1 MPKTAN
7 RRRVFALVP
16 GVVALIAGSPFLHGA
31 SAKRELALQYFQQ
44 AQQQRL
50 DLESVREADRTREN
64 YQKVILAFRRVYTT
78 SPQSSKADDS
88 LLAVGDLYSEM
99 SERFGPAP
107 YRDKAIQA
115 YRFLINEYPLSPL
128 LEDARQK
135 LQALETQASGGR
147 PAPPAVPRA
156 VAASLAS
163 AGEAAGAG
171 SGLRISDV
179 RYFSFPELTRVVITL
194 DADVDVHSE
203 RLTDPDRVYFD
214 LPNTWLSPAWQGRS
228 IHVGD
233 HLVRRI
239 RIAHTR
245 VGVTRVVV
253 DLNADAQYAISK
265 LTNPARIV
273 LELRRR
279 DAGIKPFLAGADAER
294 RNLESAPQGPL
305 RKDGSAAQPAAAKTQ
320 GPSAASA
327 IRASEPPRLA
337 EVPQNTS
344 RSPRSLD
351 GRAADSG
358 DASSPS
364 PPKEA
369 AKKEPAAVPGKTT
382 TVFNSGD
389 FADSRRPRPGID
401 SPKPAGA
408 VVAPIAAAAAGVP
421 TPSPAALPAQSRPV
435 APALPAAPLDSRPT
449 VEQTSAAA
457 VDSRAAP
464 AKPAASPALSKL
476 APPKPAQPTSS
487 GERDLI
493 RALGLKISR
502 VVIDAGH
509 GGHDTGT
516 VGPTGLMEKD
526 LTLDIATRLGA
537 LIAERIGSEVIFT
550 RTDDTFIPLQDRTAM
565 ANEKGADLFIS
576 IHANSSRVRAVRGIE
591 TYYLNLTGDREA
603 LETAAREN
611 AASQKSIHELQDLVS
626 QITLT
631 EKISESREFASQVQR
646 SLYSA
651 VSRETGALRNRGV
664 RTAPFVVLI
673 GARMPSVLAEV
684 SFLSNPR
691 DEKLLKTGA
700 YRQKIAEALYKG
712 LASYAGTLSQVEV
725 AKK

>member
-7 RRRVFALVP
+7 RRRVLALVP
-16 GVVALIAGSPFLHGA
+16 GVVALLAGSECLHGA
-31 SAKRELALQYFQQ
+31 SGKRELALQYFQQ

-50 DLESVREADRTREN
+50 DLESVREDDRTRED

-78 SPQSSKADDS
+78 SPQSSKSDDS
-88 LLAVGDLYSEM
+88 LLAVGDLYSKM

-135 LQALETQASGGR
+135 LQALESQAAAGR
-147 PAPPAVPRA
+147 LAPAAVPRA
-156 VAASLAS
+156 VAASVASPELA
-163 AGEAAGAG
+163 GGR
-171 SGLRISDV
+171 SGLHISDV

-214 LPNTWLSPAWQGRS
+214 LPNTRLSPALQGRS
-228 IHVGD
+228 INVGD

-239 RIAHTR
+239 RVAPTR

-253 DLNADAQYAISK
+253 DLNGDAQYAISK
-265 LTNPARIV
+265 LTNPSRIV

-279 DAGIKPFLAGADAER
+279 EAGVKPFLAGADVAR
-294 RNLESAPQGPL
+294 QNLESAPQSAVRREGP
-305 RKDGSAAQPAAAKTQ
+305 AAELAAAKKP
-320 GPSAASA
+320 GPSTGSA
-327 IRASEPPRLA
+327 VRAVELPRLA
-337 EVPQNTS
+337 KVPPNVS
-344 RSPRSLD
+344 RSPRPAGRVADPGGVSAASL
-351 GRAADSG
+351 
-358 DASSPS
+358 
-364 PPKEA
+364 PKEA
-369 AKKEPAAVPGKTT
+369 AKKEPGAVAGGSSVASSADLAASRPPRPEIESRKTAAAVPAAT
-382 TVFNSGD
+382 
-389 FADSRRPRPGID
+389 
-401 SPKPAGA
+401 AG
-408 VVAPIAAAAAGVP
+408 AAAGDP
-421 TPSPAALPAQSRPV
+421 SPSPAALPPQGPAVAALSAPPLASGAIAEQIS
-435 APALPAAPLDSRPT
+435 APA
-449 VEQTSAAA
+449 
-457 VDSRAAP
+457 VDAKASP
-464 AKPAASPALSKL
+464 AKTAASPPALSKL

-537 LIAERIGSEVIFT
+537 LITERIGSEVIFT
-550 RTDDTFIPLQDRTAM
+550 RTDDTFIPLQDRTAL

-576 IHANSSRVRAVRGIE
+576 IHANSSRLRAVRGIE

-611 AASQKSIHELQDLVS
+611 AASQKSIHELQDLIS
-626 QITLT
+626 KITLT

-651 VSRETGALRNRGV
+651 VSRETGTLRNRGV

-691 DEKLLKTGA
+691 DEKLLKTSA

-712 LASYAGTLSQVEV
+712 LAAYAGTLSQVEV

>member
-7 RRRVFALVP
+7 RRRVLALVP

-50 DLESVREADRTREN
+50 DLESVPEADRTREN

-135 LQALETQASGGR
+135 LQALETQAGGGR
-147 PAPPAVPRA
+147 PAPTGVPHAVD
-156 VAASLAS
+156 ASLAS
-163 AGEAAGAG
+163 AGEAAGVR
-171 SGLRISDV
+171 SGLRITDV

-279 DAGIKPFLAGADAER
+279 DAGIKPFLAGADVER
-294 RNLESAPQGPL
+294 RHLESAPQDPL
-305 RKDGSAAQPAAAKTQ
+305 RKEGSAAQPAATKTQ

-327 IRASEPPRLA
+327 IRASEPARLA
-337 EVPQNTS
+337 EVLHNTS

-369 AKKEPAAVPGKTT
+369 AKKEPAAVPSKTT
-382 TVFNSGD
+382 VSNSGD
-389 FADSRRPRPGID
+389 FAESRRPRPGID

-421 TPSPAALPAQSRPV
+421 TPSPVALPAQSLAVP
-435 APALPAAPLDSRPT
+435 PALPAAPPESRPT
-449 VEQTSAAA
+449 VEQTPAAA
-457 VDSRAAP
+457 VNSRAAP
-464 AKPAASPALSKL
+464 AKPAASPTLSKL

-537 LIAERIGSEVIFT
+537 LITERIGSEVIFT
-550 RTDDTFIPLQDRTAM
+550 RTDDTFIPLQDRTAL

-626 QITLT
+626 KITLT